1 MKQRGTGQKSRRGRS
16 KESIRVIILGAGGR
30 DFHNFNTYFRKH
42 PSYHVMAFTAT
53 QIPFI
58 ADRRYPPEL
67 AGPRYPQGIPIY
79 PETELPRLLS
89 EHPVDQVIFSYSDVS
104 HEALMDKAS
113 LVLSKGQDF
122 VLLGPQETM
131 IESQVPV
138 ISVCAVRTGCGKSV
152 ITRMLASILKKK
164 GIKVSVIR
172 HPMAYCEFKPVLR
185 FSNRRDVEKETCT
198 IEEREEFEP
207 LVEIGIR
214 VYAGVDYEQVLK
226 AAERE
231 SQVIVWDGGNNDFPF
246 IKSDWEIVLL
256 DALRPGHE
264 KLYYPGEVNLRRA
277 DLLIIT
283 KVNEGSEESL
293 RKIREN
299 ISLTNPGAKLLEAP
313 SVIHLDHPERITGKR
328 VLVIEDGPT
337 ITHGGMPDGAG
348 ASASRK
354 FARELVDPRPY
365 AVGSLK
371 EVYETYP
378 HIGRVLPAMGYSE
391 EQIKDL
397 EETIHRSVCDAVVI
411 ATPTDLRGKIK
422 MDHPTVRV
430 NYNFNIDLLPLV
442 DCFIEERV
450 TSGSKGW
457 KSGKPPCLIS
467 ENPVA
472 KGLHKRL
479 RIS

>member
-1 MKQRGTGQKSRRGRS
+1 MKKRDFGNKTKSPHS
-16 KESIRVIILGAGGR
+16 KEFLRVIILGAGGR
-30 DFHNFNTYFRKH
+30 DFHNFNTYFKNH
-42 PSYHVMAFTAT
+42 SSYRVIAFTAT

-58 ADRRYPPEL
+58 AGRIYPPEL
-67 AGPRYPQGIPIY
+67 AGPHYSKGIPIY
-79 PETELPRLLS
+79 QEGELPRLLS
-89 EHPVDQVIFSYSDVS
+89 EYPVDQVIFSYSDIS
-104 HEALMDKAS
+104 HEELMDKAS

-122 VLLGPQETM
+122 VLLGPKETM

-152 ITRMLASILKKK
+152 VTRKLASLLKKK
-164 GIKVSVIR
+164 GFKVSVIR

-185 FSNRRDVEKETCT
+185 FSNRRDVEEETCT
-198 IEEREEFEP
+198 LEEREEFEP
-207 LVEIGIR
+207 LVEAGIT
-214 VYAGVDYEQVLK
+214 VYAGVDYEQVLRV
-226 AAERE
+226 AERE

-246 IKSDWEIVLL
+246 IKPDWEIVLV

-293 RKIREN
+293 RKIRKN
-299 ISLTNPGAKLLEAP
+299 ISLMNPGAAVLEAP
-313 SVIHLDHPERITGKR
+313 SVTRLDHPEIIADKR

-354 FARELVDPRPY
+354 LARELVDPRPY

-371 EVYETYP
+371 EVYQNYP
-378 HIGRVLPAMGYSE
+378 HIGQVLPAMGYSE

-397 EETIHRSVCDAVVI
+397 EDTIQRSVCDAVVI
-411 ATPTDLRGKIK
+411 ATPTDLGRKIRI
-422 MDHPTVRV
+422 DQPTVRV
-430 NYNFNIDLLPLV
+430 NYDFNVDLHPLIDRFV
-442 DCFIEERV
+442 D
-450 TSGSKGW
+450 
-457 KSGKPPCLIS
+457 
-467 ENPVA
+467 
-472 KGLHKRL
+472 KRL
-479 RIS
+479 RFS